1 MSGFRSRALKL
12 TESTR
17 LDVLIDNKMLLKKR
31 RFKSL
36 ESKQLNYE
44 VLSCLLELSG

>member
-17 LDVLIDNKMLLKKR
+17 LDVLIDNKMLLKKGVIAQT
-31 RFKSL
+31 
-36 ESKQLNYE
+36 EQNA
-44 VLSCLLELSG
+44 VIVTLELC